1 MSTVDSFVQGTVIF
15 PESKEEL
22 AQVFIDSGIHAAI
35 GQWALRLFE
44 PPSRFEVA
52 YVGNITPEAPFE
64 ISVDGYGIPQ
74 ETVAQWCDRV
84 AGCLRANGI
93 RFDMTHFTSDEQE
106 IREYKA

>member
-1 MSTVDSFVQGTVIF
+1 MNTVDSFVQGTLVF
-15 PESKEEL
+15 SERMEDL
-22 AQVFIDSGIHAAI
+22 AEVFIESGIHTAI

-52 YVGNITPEAPFE
+52 YVGNITPEVPFE
-64 ISVDGYGIPQ
+64 ISVDGYGIPL
-74 ETVAQWCDRV
+74 ETVHQWCDRV

-93 RFDMTHFTSDEQE
+93 SFDMTHFTTDEKV